1 MSEPMK
7 KLPTSNL
14 GHGKN
19 IYCLSEQGRIFR
31 IPVRVAGKYLV
42 TKKSLEQKAKNAIQ
56 KSQMTYSKN
65 SVDAAVFSQKL
76 DAKYTQAGALLR
88 GTRHRE
94 GLAQKEFAKKIGITQ
109 GDLSKMENGK
119 RSIGKIVAK
128 RIQKMFGV
136 NYRYFLE

>member
-7 KLPTSNL
+7 KHPTS
-14 GHGKN
+14 KS

-31 IPVRVAGKYLV
+31 IPARVAGKYLV
-42 TKKSLEQKAKNAIQ
+42 TKKSLEKKAKKAIQ
-56 KSQMTYSKN
+56 KAQKATESSI
-65 SVDAAVFSQKL
+65 DADVFFQKM
-76 DAKYTQAGALLR
+76 DEKYTQAGALLR

-94 GLAQKEFAKKIGITQ
+94 GLSQIEFAKKLGIAQ

-119 RSIGKIVAK
+119 RAIGKAIAK
-128 RIQKMFGV
+128 RIQKKFAV